1 MTTNTKGGSLQR
13 QLLLKLWVPM
23 LVVLTLGGVTAFA
36 LARHIGSV
44 VYDRW
49 LYDSATTL
57 AREIKNEN
65 MRPSLRLPKTALDM
79 FEWDSVDRI
88 YEQVVSETYGTILKN
103 ADFPAPPSDLQVGR
117 PSFYDSTI
125 DGHSVRVV
133 AVKMP
138 SPDLPDDTIV
148 IQVAETKNKR
158 ASLVTEAVLLFI
170 PLQLGILLMARAFIL
185 FAVKSSLRTL
195 DNVTTKLD
203 SYEAEGPIPEED
215 PVNVPSE
222 VRPLIDAINRLIGK
236 LSAAR
241 DNQRRFVS
249 NAAHQLRTPLATL
262 QVQTER
268 TLREEDPTK
277 HRDALGHVLGAV
289 TRLRHVVHQL
299 LTLARSDDS
308 GEHVLQL
315 APVDLVALT
324 KDELERWTDHAI
336 AQQVDLGYEG
346 SDLSQEIA
354 GVPQLLRELIANL
367 IDNAIRYGRPR
378 GVVTVGVSAS
388 PPTLYVEDD
397 GPGIPEAER
406 PLVLERFYRRS
417 DAAGDGC
424 GLGLAIAV
432 EIAARHNAVLSILD
446 NPRGQGVRI
455 AVVFPEQEKTA

>member
-1 MTTNTKGGSLQR
+1 
-13 QLLLKLWVPM
+13 M

-57 AREIKNEN
+57 AREIRSEN

-88 YEQVVSETYGTILKN
+88 YEEVVSQNYGTILKSAAFPPPP
-103 ADFPAPPSDLQVGR
+103 ADLKAGQ
-117 PSFYDSTI
+117 PSFYDGTI
-125 DGHSVRVV
+125 DNHSVRIV

-138 SPDLPDDTIV
+138 SPELPDDTIV

-170 PLQLGILLMARAFIL
+170 PLQLGILLMARAFIM

-195 DNVTTKLD
+195 DNVTAKLD

-215 PVNVPSE
+215 TVNVPTE
-222 VRPLIDAINRLIGK
+222 VKPLIYAINRLIGK

-241 DNQRRFVS
+241 DNQRRFIS

-315 APVDLVALT
+315 VPVDLVAFA

-336 AQQVDLGYEG
+336 AHAVDLGYEG
-346 SDLSQEIA
+346 TDTPQEIL
-354 GVPQLLRELIANL
+354 GVHQLLRELIANL

-378 GVVTVGVSAS
+378 GVVTLGVLAT

-397 GPGIPEAER
+397 GPGIPEFER
-406 PLVLERFYRRS
+406 SLVMERFYRRS

-424 GLGLAIAV
+424 GLGLAIAE

-446 NPRGQGVRI
+446 NPRGAGVRI
-455 AVVFPEQEKTA
+455 AVAFPARAENGISQPSPVKKS